1 MSKTVS
7 SKVNS
12 EKIAKPKVRKSKK
25 AASTAV
31 LERSW
36 MKPPSF
42 APKKGYGN
50 VPINAPGSV
59 TTPANAYLKKQ
70 RQSISPN
77 MIRKIIHYETNIRK
91 RSIGQL
97 SKMGYHKYR
106 LISAVLFLLNVVD
119 LLL

>member
-1 MSKTVS
+1 
-7 SKVNS
+7 
-12 EKIAKPKVRKSKK
+12 
-25 AASTAV
+25 
-31 LERSW
+31 
-36 MKPPSF
+36 
-42 APKKGYGN
+42 
-50 VPINAPGSV
+50 
-59 TTPANAYLKKQ
+59 
-70 RQSISPN
+70 